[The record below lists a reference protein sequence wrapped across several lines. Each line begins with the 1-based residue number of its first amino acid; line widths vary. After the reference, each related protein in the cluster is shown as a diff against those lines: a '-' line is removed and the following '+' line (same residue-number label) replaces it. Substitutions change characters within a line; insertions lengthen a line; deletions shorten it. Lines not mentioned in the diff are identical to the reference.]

1 MMLMFTVWSIVFTI
15 IAILLR
21 LVMKTT
27 TWEKL
32 MALNIFAIKMIMLIT
47 IYAVMTENESLLD
60 LSITYSIIGFLSVT
74 LISRFLY
81 FRGKKYDL

>member
-1 MMLMFTVWSIVFTI
+1 MLMFTVWSIVFTI

-21 LVMKTT
+21 LVMRTT
-27 TWEKL
+27 IWEKL
-32 MALNIFAIKMIMLIT
+32 MALNIFAIKMIMLVT
-47 IYAVMTENESLLD
+47 VYAVMTDKEALLD

-81 FRGKKYDL
+81 LRGKKYDL